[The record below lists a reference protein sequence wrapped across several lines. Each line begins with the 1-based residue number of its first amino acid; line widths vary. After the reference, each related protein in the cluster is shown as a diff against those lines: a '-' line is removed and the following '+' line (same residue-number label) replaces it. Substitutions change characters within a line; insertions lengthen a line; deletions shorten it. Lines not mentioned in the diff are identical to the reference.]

1 MRSMNETVTRT
12 KNPNLAKRGT
22 ARLTTAQALVRY
34 LSGLRAR
41 IEGPQGDEIV
51 PLFAGVFAIFGHGN
65 VAGLGEAL
73 YQYRDRLPTYR
84 AHNEQ
89 AMAHAAIAFAKAK
102 FRHQMMACTT
112 SIGPG
117 ATNLLTAAA
126 LAHVNRLPVLFLP
139 GDIFVSRDPDP
150 VLQQVEDFTDG
161 TISANDCFR
170 PVSRYFDRII
180 HPSQLIT
187 ALPRAVMTLTDP
199 VLCGPVTLALPQDV
213 QADAFDY
220 PVEFFES
227 PIVEF
232 RAMPPNERNLAEA
245 VRAVI
250 AAKRP
255 VVIAGGGVL
264 YGEAC
269 GALRDFAERHGV
281 PVCETQAGKSSL
293 PWDHPLQLGSVGV
306 TGSTAANAMASEAD
320 LILAVGTRLADFT
333 TGSNSLFPKIR
344 LVSLNVNPFD
354 ATKSRGIPLQAD
366 ARLGLEAL
374 SRELPH
380 WRAEA
385 TWTERAKNEGQGW
398 RDTVDR
404 ITGRRELTSGELP
417 YDGEVIGAVQRS
429 SPQSTSSDIVV
440 CAAGTLPAE
449 LHKLWRT
456 STPGGYHMEY
466 GYSCMGYEIAGGL
479 GVKMARPD
487 REVVVMLGDGSYL
500 MLNNEIATSVMLDKK
515 LIIVLLDNRGYGC
528 INRLQQGCGGAPFN
542 NMFADSLQFGEG
554 APKIDFAANAASLGA
569 LSEKVANITELEAA
583 LQRARSAN
591 RTYLICLDTDDT
603 RTTKEGGWWWEVAV
617 PEESPRDSVREAR
630 AAYLK
635 GKENQK
641 R

>member
-1 MRSMNETVTRT
+1 MNETITLPQHQSIS
-12 KNPNLAKRGT
+12 KKGT
-22 ARLTTAQALVRY
+22 VRLTTAQALVRY
-34 LSGLRAR
+34 LSGLRTQ
-41 IEGPQGDEIV
+41 IEGSQGDGIV
-51 PLFAGVFAIFGHGN
+51 PLFGGVFAIFGHGN
-65 VAGLGEAL
+65 VAGIGEAL

-89 AMAHAAIAFAKAK
+89 AMAHAAIAYSKAH
-102 FRHQMMACTT
+102 FRRRMMACTT

-180 HPSQLIT
+180 QPSQLIT
-187 ALPRAVMTLTDP
+187 SLPRAVLTLTDP
-199 VLCGPVTLALPQDV
+199 VLCGPATLALPQDV
-213 QADAFDY
+213 QAAAFDY

-232 RAMPPNERNLAEA
+232 RALAPSEGDLA
-245 VRAVI
+245 GVMRAVM

-255 VVIAGGGVL
+255 VIIAGGGLL
-264 YGEAC
+264 YGGAC
-269 GALRDFAERHGV
+269 DALRKFAERHGV

-293 PWDHPLQLGSVGV
+293 PWDHPLLLGSVGV
-306 TGSTAANAMASEAD
+306 TGSPAANALASEAD

-333 TGSNSLFPKIR
+333 TGSNSLFPKAR

-354 ATKSRGIPLQAD
+354 ATKARGIPLLAD

-374 SRELPH
+374 TAGLPH
-380 WRAEA
+380 WQAEPA
-385 TWTERAKNEGQGW
+385 WTERAKAEAAAW
-398 RDTVDR
+398 RSTVDR
-404 ITGRRELTSGELP
+404 ITQRRDLNAGELP

-429 SPQSTSSDIVV
+429 SPKSTADDIVV

-487 REVVVMLGDGSYL
+487 REIIVMLGDGSYL

-515 LIIVLLDNRGYGC
+515 LIILLLDNRGYGC
-528 INRLQQGCGGAPFN
+528 INRLQQSCGGKPFN
-542 NMFADSLQFGEG
+542 NMLEDCLRFGEG
-554 APKIDFAANAASLGA
+554 APNIDFAANAASLGA
-569 LSEKVANITELEAA
+569 LSEKVANIAELEAA

-591 RTYLICLDTDDT
+591 RTYLICIDTDDT

-617 PEESPRDSVREAR
+617 PEESSSESVHQAR
-630 AAYLK
+630 LAYVR
-635 GKENQK
+635 GKQNQK

>member
-1 MRSMNETVTRT
+1 MNEIMTLPE
-12 KNPNLAKRGT
+12 NPSVAKRGT
-22 ARLTTAQALVRY
+22 VRLTTAQALVRY
-34 LSGLRAR
+34 LSGVRTR
-41 IEGPQGDEIV
+41 IEGPQGGELV
-51 PLFAGVFAIFGHGN
+51 PLFSGVFAIFGHGN
-65 VAGLGEAL
+65 VAGIGEAL

-89 AMAHAAIAFAKAK
+89 AMAHAAIAFAKAH
-102 FRHQMMACTT
+102 FRRRMMACTT

-150 VLQQVEDFTDG
+150 VLQQLEDFSDG

-180 HPSQLIT
+180 KPSQLIT
-187 ALPRAVMTLTDP
+187 SLPRAVLTLTDP

-220 PVEFFES
+220 PNEFFES
-227 PIVEF
+227 PVIEF
-232 RAMPPNERNLAEA
+232 RAAPPSETELAGA
-245 VRAVI
+245 KRAVM

-255 VVIAGGGVL
+255 VIIAGGGVL
-264 YGEAC
+264 YGGAC
-269 GALRDFAERHGV
+269 EALRGFAERHGV

-306 TGSTAANAMASEAD
+306 TGSPAANALASDAD

-333 TGSNSLFPKIR
+333 TGSNSLFTKAR

-354 ATKSRGIPLQAD
+354 ATKSFGIPLQAD
-366 ARLGLEAL
+366 ARLGLETL
-374 SRELPH
+374 SKELPH
-380 WRAEA
+380 WRAETA
-385 TWTERAKNEGQGW
+385 WTERAKSEAAEW
-398 RDTVDR
+398 RSTVDI
-404 ITGRRELTSGELP
+404 ITGRRDLASGELP

-429 SPQSTSSDIVV
+429 SAQSTTADIVV

-456 STPGGYHMEY
+456 TTPGGYHMEY

-487 REVVVMLGDGSYL
+487 REVIVMVGDGSYL

-515 LIIVLLDNRGYGC
+515 LLIVLLDNRGYGC

-542 NMFADSLQFGEG
+542 NMFTDSLQFGEG

-569 LSEKVANITELEAA
+569 LSEKVGNIPELEAA
-583 LQRARSAN
+583 LQRARSAS
-591 RTYLICLDTDDT
+591 RTYLICIDTDDT

-617 PEESPRDSVREAR
+617 PEESPRDSVRRAH
-630 AAYLK
+630 AAYLRE
-635 GKENQK
+635 KENQ
-641 R
+641 RR

>member
-1 MRSMNETVTRT
+1 MNETITLPE
-12 KNPNLAKRGT
+12 NPSIAKRGT
-22 ARLTTAQALVRY
+22 VRLTTAQALVRY
-34 LSGLRAR
+34 LSGLRTR
-41 IEGPQGDEIV
+41 VEGPQGEEIV
-51 PLFAGVFAIFGHGN
+51 PLFGGVFAIFGHGN
-65 VAGLGEAL
+65 VAGIGEAL
-73 YQYRDRLPTYR
+73 YQHRDQLPTYR

-89 AMAHAAIAFAKAK
+89 AMAHAAIAYSKAH
-102 FRHQMMACTT
+102 FRRRLMACTT

-150 VLQQVEDFTDG
+150 VLQQVEDFSDG
-161 TISANDCFR
+161 EISANDCFR
-170 PVSRYFDRII
+170 PVSRYFDRILQ
-180 HPSQLIT
+180 PSQLIT
-187 ALPRAVMTLTDP
+187 SLPRAVLTLTDP
-199 VLCGPVTLALPQDV
+199 VLCGPATLALPQDV
-213 QADAFDY
+213 QAAAFDY

-227 PIVEF
+227 AVVEF
-232 RAMPPNERNLAEA
+232 RAAAPSEGDLAGA
-245 VRAVI
+245 VRAVM

-255 VVIAGGGVL
+255 VMIAGGGVL
-264 YGEAC
+264 YGGAC
-269 GALRDFAERHGV
+269 EALRRFAERHGV
-281 PVCETQAGKSSL
+281 PICETQAGKSSL

-306 TGSTAANAMASEAD
+306 TGSPAANALASEAD
-320 LILAVGTRLADFT
+320 LILAVGTRLQDFT
-333 TGSNSLFPKIR
+333 TGSNSLFPKAR

-354 ATKSRGIPLQAD
+354 ATKARGIPLQAD

-374 SRELPH
+374 TKALPH
-380 WRAEA
+380 WQAESA
-385 TWTERAKNEGQGW
+385 WSERAKAEAAAW
-398 RDTVDR
+398 RSTVDR
-404 ITGRRELTSGELP
+404 ITQRRDLNAGELP

-429 SPQSTSSDIVV
+429 SPKSTTDDIVV

-456 STPGGYHMEY
+456 STPGGYHVEY

-487 REVVVMLGDGSYL
+487 REIIVMVGDGSYL

-528 INRLQQGCGGAPFN
+528 INRLQESCGGKPFN
-542 NMFADSLQFGEG
+542 NMLEDCLQFGEG
-554 APKIDFAANAASLGA
+554 APNIDFAASAASLGA
-569 LSEKVANITELEAA
+569 LSEKVANIAELEAA
-583 LQRARSAN
+583 LQRARAGN
-591 RTYLICLDTDDT
+591 RTYLICIDTDDT

-617 PEESPRDSVREAR
+617 PEESPSESVRQAR
-630 AAYLK
+630 AVYLR

>member
-1 MRSMNETVTRT
+1 MNETITLPE
-12 KNPNLAKRGT
+12 NPSIAKRGT
-22 ARLTTAQALVRY
+22 VRLTTAQALVRY
-34 LSGLRAR
+34 LSSLRTR
-41 IEGPQGDEIV
+41 VGGPQGDEIV
-51 PLFAGVFAIFGHGN
+51 PLFGGVFAIFGHGN
-65 VAGLGEAL
+65 VAGIGEAL
-73 YQYRDRLPTYR
+73 YQYRDQLPTYR

-89 AMAHAAIAFAKAK
+89 AMAHAAIAYSKAH
-102 FRHQMMACTT
+102 FRRRLMACTT

-150 VLQQVEDFTDG
+150 VLQQVEDFSDG

-170 PVSRYFDRII
+170 PVSRYFDRILQ
-180 HPSQLIT
+180 PSQLIT
-187 ALPRAVMTLTDP
+187 SLPRAVLTLTDP
-199 VLCGPVTLALPQDV
+199 VLCGPATLALPQDV
-213 QADAFDY
+213 QAAAFDY
-220 PVEFFES
+220 PVEFFETGV
-227 PIVEF
+227 VEF
-232 RAMPPNERNLAEA
+232 RAAAPSEGDLAGA
-245 VRAVI
+245 VRAVM

-255 VVIAGGGVL
+255 VIIAGGGVL
-264 YGEAC
+264 YGGAC
-269 GALRDFAERHGV
+269 EALRGFAERHGV

-306 TGSTAANAMASEAD
+306 TGSPAANALASEAD
-320 LILAVGTRLADFT
+320 LILAVGTRLQDFT
-333 TGSNSLFPKIR
+333 TGSNSLFPKAR
-344 LVSLNVNPFD
+344 LVSLNVNPLD
-354 ATKSRGIPLQAD
+354 ATKARGIPFQAD

-374 SRELPH
+374 NKALPH
-380 WRAEA
+380 WQAESA
-385 TWTERAKNEGQGW
+385 WSERAKAEAVAW
-398 RDTVDR
+398 RSTVDR
-404 ITGRRELTSGELP
+404 ITQRRDLNAGELP

-429 SPQSTSSDIVV
+429 SPKSTTDDIVV

-487 REVVVMLGDGSYL
+487 REIIVMVGDGSYL

-528 INRLQQGCGGAPFN
+528 INRLQQSCGGKPFN
-542 NMFADSLQFGEG
+542 NMLEDCLQFGEG
-554 APKIDFAANAASLGA
+554 APDIDFAANAASLGA
-569 LSEKVANITELEAA
+569 LSEKVANIAELEAA
-583 LQRARSAN
+583 LQRARAAN
-591 RTYLICLDTDDT
+591 RTYLICIDTDDT

-617 PEESPRDSVREAR
+617 PEESPSESVRQAR
-630 AAYLK
+630 AVYLR